1 MQDQIAQFL
10 DSLESERQFSQ
21 NTIAAYRNDLQQFSA
36 FLASPSEQDSHHLD
50 PVSEWRDLTDEHLT
64 SYLLHLR
71 ERSYA
76 ASTVARKTAAMKS
89 FCAFLR
95 QQGVTSGELG
105 AKVSSPRVD
114 KYMPKAISP
123 EEVALLLEQPGKT
136 SGEKPE
142 TIRDSAM
149 LEMLY
154 ATGMRVSELVSLDVE
169 DLSLDTGEVRCPG
182 KSGRSRV
189 VPLNGRALAAV
200 KEYLGNARRHLT
212 SQETTSLF
220 VNHRGGRLTRQ
231 GFWLILKSYAQRA
244 GIDDITPHTLRHSF
258 ATHALRH
265 GADIRDVQQLLGH
278 VSLSTTQ
285 IYRQLAKG
293 GVEREPSPT
302 S

>member
-10 DSLESERQFSQ
+10 DSLESERKFSQ

-36 FLASPSEQDSHHLD
+36 FLASPPDEDHLVPIVD
-50 PVSEWRDLTDEHLT
+50 WQELTDEHLT

-123 EEVALLLEQPGKT
+123 EEVALLLEQPAKAG
-136 SGEKPE
+136 GEKPE
-142 TIRDSAM
+142 AIRDSAM

-154 ATGMRVSELVSLDVE
+154 ATGMRVSELVSLDVD
-169 DLSLDTGEVRCPG
+169 DLSLETGEVRCPG

-189 VPLNGRALAAV
+189 VPLNG
-200 KEYLGNARRHLT
+200 
-212 SQETTSLF
+212 
-220 VNHRGGRLTRQ
+220 
-231 GFWLILKSYAQRA
+231 
-244 GIDDITPHTLRHSF
+244 
-258 ATHALRH
+258 
-265 GADIRDVQQLLGH
+265 
-278 VSLSTTQ
+278 
-285 IYRQLAKG
+285 
-293 GVEREPSPT
+293 
-302 S
+302 

>member
-1 MQDQIAQFL
+1 MQDQVAQFL
-10 DSLESERQFSQ
+10 GSLESERNFSP

-36 FLASPSEQDSHHLD
+36 FLANPPVEEHLE
-50 PVSEWRDLTDEHLT
+50 PVTDWSGLTDEHLT

-105 AKVSSPRVD
+105 SKVTSPRVD
-114 KYMPKAISP
+114 KYTPKAISP
-123 EEVALLLEQPGKT
+123 EEVARLLEQPTKT
-136 SGEKPE
+136 NGEKPE
-142 TIRDSAM
+142 AIRDSAM

-154 ATGMRVSELVSLDVE
+154 ATGMRVSELVSLDVD
-169 DLSLDTGEVRCPG
+169 DLSLESGEVRCPG
-182 KSGRSRV
+182 KSGRSRI
-189 VPLNGRALAAV
+189 VPLNQRALAAV

-212 SQETTSLF
+212 NQETRSLF

-258 ATHALRH
+258 AAHALRH
-265 GADIRDVQQLLGH
+265 GADIRDVQHLLGH

-293 GVEREPSPT
+293 AAEREPSRT

>member
-10 DSLESERQFSQ
+10 GSLESERKFSP
-21 NTIAAYRNDLQQFSA
+21 NTIAAYRNDLQQFSS
-36 FLASPSEQDSHHLD
+36 FLANPPENEGLE
-50 PVSEWRDLTDEHLT
+50 PVADWATLTDEHLT

-95 QQGVTSGELG
+95 AQGVTGGELG

-114 KYMPKAISP
+114 KYVPKAITP
-123 EEVALLLEQPGKT
+123 EEVARLLEQPAKENG
-136 SGEKPE
+136 SKPE
-142 TIRDSAM
+142 AIRDRAM

-154 ATGMRVSELVSLDVE
+154 ATGMRVSELVSLNVD
-169 DLSLDTGEVRCPG
+169 DLEMERGEVRCPG

-189 VPLNGRALAAV
+189 VPLNQRAMEAV
-200 KEYLGNARRHLT
+200 GEYLANARRHLT
-212 SQETTSLF
+212 DQDTASLF

-244 GIDDITPHTLRHSF
+244 EIDDITPHTLRHSF
-258 ATHALRH
+258 AMHALRH

-285 IYRQLAKG
+285 IYRQLAD
-293 GVEREPSPT
+293 GVEMPEPSRT
-302 S
+302 R